1 MSYSTVLANMQKT
14 DRALR
19 VCLGSAKYKKMKSL
33 EDRAIKYQQMILEI
47 RNFITNNQNNPTV
60 KLLKEL
66 SPEFA
71 NGPVAKYLKDD
82 KLNLWTA
89 LQPLQLDCQQAFMA
103 ARKLIRSVAG
113 AQDLYGRVLAA
124 KADFTRLHF
133 NIEAPTLENFLD
145 KNEQYQTRLGNAV
158 RELDRR
164 MAESDYRN
172 QKDITYAEHLR
183 NQRELFSLDLIA
195 KNYTDVSAKT
205 LPECEIL
212 KSTPVWK
219 YVGVGME
226 PIEIR
231 IEELNELQER
241 FNNVE
246 GVAELL
252 AIIDNLRTQYT
263 ELFDKGG
270 DGTFVE
276 QSNGEMVATEVFGD
290 EYDEDAEL
298 GVNAAKQRTPVS
310 VEQVTDIVPTGR
322 GLTAHVTQIDDA
334 GFIPDGLAPEML
346 TMEQLNPY
354 LMHADPRRD
363 HMFAGNLTDEQ
374 MREKLLE
381 NSPKD
386 DKDFLGAWTGG
397 ADAFVSEKAYAE
409 GRETPELDVTKGGQM
424 GYDPTAD

>member
-33 EDRAIKYQQMILEI
+33 EDRAIKTQQMILEI
-47 RNFITNNQNNPTV
+47 RTFIQQHENNPTV

-82 KLNLWTA
+82 NLNLWTA

-158 RELDRR
+158 REIDRR

-172 QKDITYAEHLR
+172 QKDITHAEHLR

-231 IEELNELQER
+231 IEELIELQER

-246 GVAELL
+246 GVPELL
-252 AIIDNLRTQYT
+252 ASLDQLRDQYT
-263 ELFDKGG
+263 ELFEKGG

-298 GVNAAKQRTPVS
+298 DAIADAREGQQRIRVS
-310 VEQVTDIVPTGR
+310 VEQLTDEVPTGR
-322 GLTAHVTQIDDA
+322 GLTAHVTRIDDA
-334 GFIPDGLAPEML
+334 GFIPDGLAPEL
-346 TMEQLNPY
+346 LKMEQLNPY
-354 LMHADPRRD
+354 LMHSDPRRD
-363 HMFAGNLTDEQ
+363 QMFAGNLTDEQ
-374 MREKLLE
+374 QREKL
-381 NSPKD
+381 
-386 DKDFLGAWTGG
+386 
-397 ADAFVSEKAYAE
+397 AE
-409 GRETPELDVTKGGQM
+409 DGRAGNV
-424 GYDPTAD
+424 PTAD

>member
-33 EDRAIKYQQMILEI
+33 EDRAIKTQQMILEI
-47 RNFITNNQNNPTV
+47 RTFIQQHENNPTV

-82 KLNLWTA
+82 NLNLWTA

-158 RELDRR
+158 REIDRR

-172 QKDITYAEHLR
+172 QKDITHAEHLR

-231 IEELNELQER
+231 IEELIELQER

-246 GVAELL
+246 GVPELL
-252 AIIDNLRTQYT
+252 ASIDQLRNQYT
-263 ELFDKGG
+263 ELFEKGSG
-270 DGTFVE
+270 GTFVE

-298 GVNAAKQRTPVS
+298 GAIADAREGQQRIRVS
-310 VEQVTDIVPTGR
+310 VEQLTDEVPTGR
-322 GLTAHVTQIDDA
+322 GLTAHVTRIDDA
-334 GFIPDGLAPEML
+334 GFIPDGLAPEL
-346 TMEQLNPY
+346 LKMEQLNPY
-354 LMHADPRRD
+354 LMHSDPRRD
-363 HMFAGNLTDEQ
+363 QMFAGNLTDEQ
-374 MREKLLE
+374 QHEKLAE
-381 NSPKD
+381 DSRVGNVPM
-386 DKDFLGAWTGG
+386 
-397 ADAFVSEKAYAE
+397 AD
-409 GRETPELDVTKGGQM
+409 
-424 GYDPTAD
+424 